1 MNFLGTSS
9 TMEST
14 ITTLP
19 SEVAFMKNF
28 QTLAITV
35 CNVSFV
41 VNNTNLPLNH
51 RFVEVK
57 TIPIE
62 CHGVSTQPGIIGS
75 MLILQ
80 IVHNNLLHTHQHV
93 IVQLAT
99 LKEVSTFIP
108 IGSIYIETRY
118 RCFQKGSMCGVQPK
132 LNCIY
137 SFNQQCRW

>member
-62 CHGVSTQPGIIGS
+62 CHGVST
-75 MLILQ
+75 
-80 IVHNNLLHTHQHV
+80 
-93 IVQLAT
+93 
-99 LKEVSTFIP
+99 
-108 IGSIYIETRY
+108 
-118 RCFQKGSMCGVQPK
+118 
-132 LNCIY
+132 
-137 SFNQQCRW
+137 